1 MADLLRLHSR
11 MKQEYHKVVKFF
23 GEDPA
28 KMRIDDF
35 FGTFIAFITDF
46 EVRTLDKTEPAVRQY
61 QKLCLRCSPLPKQKA
76 VQDNRHAREEQVLK
90 EKRAKEKEE
99 LARRRGSQK
108 TSSRVMTST
117 SEEQVDLR
125 GELEA
130 WRSRTIDVSSLE
142 RPKRRLG
149 TSPEQKDF
157 RHILRQPDHSRKERG
172 REKVEERRRE
182 KVEERG
188 REKVERGRGTKEW
201 REMGR
206 GKKAVRVERPKW
218 ARTGDNH
225 SINELDFD
233 SETQF

>member
-1 MADLLRLHSR
+1 M
-11 MKQEYHKVVKFF
+11 
-23 GEDPA
+23 
-28 KMRIDDF
+28 
-35 FGTFIAFITDF
+35 
-46 EVRTLDKTEPAVRQY
+46 
-61 QKLCLRCSPLPKQKA
+61 
-76 VQDNRHAREEQVLK
+76 LK

-99 LARRRGSQK
+99 LARKRRSQK
-108 TSSRVMTST
+108 TSSQVMTST

-149 TSPEQKDF
+149 SSPEQKDF

-172 REKVEERRRE
+172 REKVEERGREKVEERRRE
-182 KVEERG
+182 KVEERGREKVEERGRMKVEERRSEVERGGVERG

-201 REMGR
+201 RETGK
-206 GKKAVRVERPKW
+206 GKKAARVERPKW
-218 ARTGDNH
+218 SRTADNH

>member
-1 MADLLRLHSR
+1 M
-11 MKQEYHKVVKFF
+11 
-23 GEDPA
+23 
-28 KMRIDDF
+28 
-35 FGTFIAFITDF
+35 
-46 EVRTLDKTEPAVRQY
+46 
-61 QKLCLRCSPLPKQKA
+61 
-76 VQDNRHAREEQVLK
+76 LK

-125 GELEA
+125 EELEV

-172 REKVEERRRE
+172 REKVEERGRE
-182 KVEERG
+182 KVEGRGREKVERGRVERG

-218 ARTGDNH
+218 SRTADNH

>member
-1 MADLLRLHSR
+1 M
-11 MKQEYHKVVKFF
+11 
-23 GEDPA
+23 
-28 KMRIDDF
+28 
-35 FGTFIAFITDF
+35 
-46 EVRTLDKTEPAVRQY
+46 
-61 QKLCLRCSPLPKQKA
+61 
-76 VQDNRHAREEQVLK
+76 LK

-99 LARRRGSQK
+99 LARKRRSQK
-108 TSSRVMTST
+108 TSSQVMTST

-149 TSPEQKDF
+149 SSPEQKDF

-172 REKVEERRRE
+172 REKVEERGRM
-182 KVEERG
+182 KVEERRSEVERGGVERG

-201 REMGR
+201 RETGK

-218 ARTGDNH
+218 SRTADNH

>member
-1 MADLLRLHSR
+1 M
-11 MKQEYHKVVKFF
+11 
-23 GEDPA
+23 
-28 KMRIDDF
+28 
-35 FGTFIAFITDF
+35 
-46 EVRTLDKTEPAVRQY
+46 
-61 QKLCLRCSPLPKQKA
+61 
-76 VQDNRHAREEQVLK
+76 LK

-125 GELEA
+125 GELEV

-172 REKVEERRRE
+172 REKVEERGRE
-182 KVEERG
+182 KVEERGREKMEERG
-188 REKVERGRGTKEW
+188 REKVERGRVERGREKVEKGRGTKEW
-201 REMGR
+201 RETGR

-218 ARTGDNH
+218 SRTADNH

>member
-1 MADLLRLHSR
+1 MSVS
-11 MKQEYHKVVKFF
+11 KV
-23 GEDPA
+23 
-28 KMRIDDF
+28 
-35 FGTFIAFITDF
+35 
-46 EVRTLDKTEPAVRQY
+46 AVCQY
-61 QKLCLRCSPLPKQKA
+61 QKLCLQCSPLPKQKA

-125 GELEA
+125 GELEV

-142 RPKRRLG
+142 RPKRRLE

-188 REKVERGRGTKEW
+188 RVERGREKVERGRGAKEW

-206 GKKAVRVERPKW
+206 GKKVVRVERPKW
-218 ARTGDNH
+218 SRTADNH

>member
-1 MADLLRLHSR
+1 M
-11 MKQEYHKVVKFF
+11 
-23 GEDPA
+23 
-28 KMRIDDF
+28 
-35 FGTFIAFITDF
+35 
-46 EVRTLDKTEPAVRQY
+46 
-61 QKLCLRCSPLPKQKA
+61 
-76 VQDNRHAREEQVLK
+76 LK

-99 LARRRGSQK
+99 LARKRRSQK
-108 TSSRVMTST
+108 TSSQVMTST

-149 TSPEQKDF
+149 SSPEQKDF

-188 REKVERGRGTKEW
+188 REKVEERGRMKVEERRSEVERGGVERGREKVERGRGTKEW
-201 REMGR
+201 RETGK

-218 ARTGDNH
+218 SRTADNH
-225 SINELDFD
+225 SINERDFD